1 MTMARWLV
9 ELYEYKVAD
18 LAAGREPAGGRRS
31 LHEIEGELR
40 SVSLEPQLLRRFLEL
55 RGRGRE
61 LTGGAPGG
69 SPEAAVLAQA
79 LRDAPLAGTLLSPD
93 GDYLLLRAAQRT
105 AAALRGR
112 PSGEL
117 PPGRYSA
124 AGHTARVNVAFK
136 AAAALPGWVAQRG
149 EDTVRAALETA
160 LLQLGG
166 APVLAGQ
173 LLAGLGMPLPPVA
186 YLRPG
191 RQPMQLR
198 LYHHRLLLWRVD
210 TATVTVSQL
219 GQPSGQLHSL
229 GCYPLRDGVAA
240 LAVRPNL
247 VGALYV
253 PHLTAPL

>member
-18 LAAGREPAGGRRS
+18 LAAGREPPGGRRS

-40 SVSLEPQLLRRFLEL
+40 ALALEPQLLRRFLEL
-55 RGRGRE
+55 RARARE
-61 LTGGAPGG
+61 LSGTAPGG
-69 SPEAAVLAQA
+69 SPEAAVLAQS
-79 LRDAPLAGTLLSPD
+79 LRHAPLAGTLLSPD
-93 GDYLLLRAAQRT
+93 GDYLLLRAVHL
-105 AAALRGR
+105 AAATLRGR
-112 PSGEL
+112 EGGEL

-124 AGHTARVNVAFK
+124 AGHAARVGLAFK
-136 AAAALPGWVAQRG
+136 AAAALPGWAAQRG
-149 EDTVRAALETA
+149 EDPVRAALESA
-160 LLQLGG
+160 LSRLGG
-166 APVLAGQ
+166 APVLAAQ
-173 LLAGLGMPLPPVA
+173 LLAGLRAPPPPVA

-210 TATVTVSQL
+210 TATVTLSQL
-219 GQPSGQLHSL
+219 GQPSGQVHSL

-240 LAVRPNL
+240 LAVRPGL

-253 PHLTAPL
+253 PHLVTPL